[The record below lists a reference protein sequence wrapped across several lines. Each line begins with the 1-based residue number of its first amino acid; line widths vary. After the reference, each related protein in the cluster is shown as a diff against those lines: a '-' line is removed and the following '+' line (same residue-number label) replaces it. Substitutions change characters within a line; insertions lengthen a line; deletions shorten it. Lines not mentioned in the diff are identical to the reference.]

1 MVGLYNCKV
10 IIVVVFASLK
20 KKKKISFI
28 LRLLRMDRVEA
39 RVQIQQCVSRGQQ
52 YHTVRKEMY
61 TLG

>member
-10 IIVVVFASLK
+10 IIVVVFASL

>member
-20 KKKKISFI
+20 KKKMSFI